1 MLWKRFSRPKLKNR
15 KPSTDRERKFS
26 DNKRLRSDPV
36 NRTLQ
41 TTPKRKAFDTATNQG
56 RVKKKRK
63 MRDGNGVDERTN
75 TVDRISELPDPII
88 LHILSFLRCPK
99 DVTRTSVL
107 SKKWRST
114 YASFLSFDFDQKR
127 FKALGGGEVQQAEFK
142 RFVESSL
149 STRIAPLVWIQKF
162 RLHITSFGPKMARH
176 IDRWLCAATTKNV
189 KELEISVE
197 RKRRL
202 RYSVPQ
208 IVLAAYPLTSLKLY
222 GCKLDKY
229 KDMKLP
235 NLQQLSMKKMHI
247 NHNIIQSF
255 VRGCP
260 MIEDF
265 RLIHSD
271 GLEALNLSTLVMLN
285 RVEVHQCNG
294 LESVEI
300 EAPNLETL
308 WCYGKKAQLCNV
320 KLNCCENLRS
330 LTLKDTSMTDELFQD
345 QINKFPVLEKLV
357 LMECDTLERLTILSY
372 NLKILVVVRCKKLHE
387 AIVDAPNL
395 HTFEYTGDKTF
406 SFSLTA
412 PKLQEAKLNFESSRK
427 AVSKGRIE
435 GHIPLWMVNLQEFL
449 GSLNQSKNLN
459 LVVRHK
465 KDMLISEDLE
475 GIELPLEHDLKLEIS
490 NPSTKLEDLLDSLLR
505 ISHPETLSVVS
516 PSDSEFLKLLH
527 DKMMN
532 REENPACCRYYSRK
546 CWLHYLKDVKTGDSL
561 TSALR
566 RRDSSS
572 TLYKTTA
579 FKLEWT
585 AR

>member
-15 KPSTDRERKFS
+15 KPSTDRERKSS

-63 MRDGNGVDERTN
+63 MRDDNGVDERTN

-88 LHILSFLRCPK
+88 QHILSFLRCPK

-127 FKALGGGEVQQAEFK
+127 FKAPGGGEVQQAEFK

-149 STRIAPLVWIQKF
+149 STRIAPLIWIQKF

-208 IVLAAYPLTSLKLY
+208 IVLAAHTLTSLKLY
-222 GCKLDKY
+222 G
-229 KDMKLP
+229 
-235 NLQQLSMKKMHI
+235 S
-247 NHNIIQSF
+247 
-255 VRGCP
+255 
-260 MIEDF
+260 
-265 RLIHSD
+265 
-271 GLEALNLSTLVMLN
+271 
-285 RVEVHQCNG
+285 
-294 LESVEI
+294 
-300 EAPNLETL
+300 
-308 WCYGKKAQLCNV
+308 
-320 KLNCCENLRS
+320 
-330 LTLKDTSMTDELFQD
+330 
-345 QINKFPVLEKLV
+345 
-357 LMECDTLERLTILSY
+357 
-372 NLKILVVVRCKKLHE
+372 
-387 AIVDAPNL
+387 
-395 HTFEYTGDKTF
+395 
-406 SFSLTA
+406 
-412 PKLQEAKLNFESSRK
+412 PKLQEAKLYFESSRK

-449 GSLNQSKNLN
+449 GLLNQSKNLN

-475 GIELPLEHDLKLEIS
+475 GIELPLDHDLKLEIS

-505 ISHPETLSVVS
+505 ITHPETLSVVS

-572 TLYKTTA
+572 TLYKTAA